1 MNTHKFFLLALALL
15 SLPCLAEALPQQ
27 VEEKVWCLITDAGES
42 VPMSEVLCLAAADDD
57 STFAVV
63 LKEGES
69 IAGVRCARFGME
81 IPTGIAK
88 PGIVVAK
95 DNLLLTNAPADCTV
109 SIYSIDGKLM
119 QQAKADE
126 QIDIS
131 SLPAR
136 TYYIIRLGKASFKFR
151 KP

>member
-1 MNTHKFFLLALALL
+1 MKRLTILSLALL
-15 SLPCLAEALPQQ
+15 LLLPFARAE
-27 VEEKVWCLITDAGES
+27 ERVWCLITDSGDS
-42 VPMSEVLCLAAADDD
+42 VAMSEVLCLAAADDD

-63 LKEGES
+63 LKEGEA
-69 IAGVRCARFGME
+69 IAGVRRARFGME

-95 DNLLLTNAPADCTV
+95 DNLLLTNAPAGSTV

-119 QQAKADE
+119 QQAKSDE

>member
-1 MNTHKFFLLALALL
+1 MKRLTIL
-15 SLPCLAEALPQQ
+15 SLTLLLLLPLARA
-27 VEEKVWCLITDAGES
+27 EERVWCLITDSGES
-42 VPMSEVLCLAAADDD
+42 VAMSEVLCLAAADDD

-63 LKEGES
+63 LKEGEA
-69 IAGVRCARFGME
+69 IAGVRRARFGME

-88 PGIVVAK
+88 PSIVVAK
-95 DNLLLTNAPADCTV
+95 DNLLLTNAPAGSTV

-119 QQAKADE
+119 KQAKADE

>member
-63 LKEGES
+63 LQGGDA
-69 IAGVRCARFGME
+69 IAGVRRAHFDME
-81 IPTGIAK
+81 IPTGLTK
-88 PGIVVAK
+88 PGIVVAR
-95 DNLLLTNAPADCTV
+95 DVLNLTNMPAG
-109 SIYSIDGKLM
+109 SIARIYTIDGKLM
-119 QQAKADE
+119 QQARTDE
-126 QIDIS
+126 EIDIS
-131 SLPAR
+131 ALPSRA
-136 TYYIIRLGKASFKFR
+136 YYIIMLGQTSFKFR

>member
-1 MNTHKFFLLALALL
+1 MKRLTIL
-15 SLPCLAEALPQQ
+15 SLTLLLLLPLARA
-27 VEEKVWCLITDAGES
+27 EERVWCLITDSGES
-42 VPMSEVLCLAAADDD
+42 VAMSEVLCLAAADDD

-63 LKEGES
+63 LKEGEA
-69 IAGVRCARFGME
+69 IAGVRRARFGME

-95 DNLLLTNAPADCTV
+95 DNLLLTNAPAGSTV

-119 QQAKADE
+119 QQAKSNE

>member
-1 MNTHKFFLLALALL
+1 MKRLSILSLALL
-15 SLPCLAEALPQQ
+15 LLLPFARAE
-27 VEEKVWCLITDAGES
+27 ERVWCLITDSGES
-42 VPMSEVLCLAAADDD
+42 VAMSEVLCLAAADDD

-63 LKEGES
+63 LKEGEA
-69 IAGVRCARFGME
+69 IAGVRRARFGME

-95 DNLLLTNAPADCTV
+95 DNLLLTNAPAGSTV

-119 QQAKADE
+119 QQAKSDE

>member
-1 MNTHKFFLLALALL
+1 MKRLTIL
-15 SLPCLAEALPQQ
+15 SLTLLLLLPLARA
-27 VEEKVWCLITDAGES
+27 EERVWCLITDSGES
-42 VPMSEVLCLAAADDD
+42 VAMSEVLCLAAADDD

-63 LKEGES
+63 LKEGEA
-69 IAGVRCARFGME
+69 IAGVRRARFGME

-95 DNLLLTNAPADCTV
+95 DNLLLTNTPAGSTV

-119 QQAKADE
+119 QQAKSDE

>member
-1 MNTHKFFLLALALL
+1 MKRLTILSLALL
-15 SLPCLAEALPQQ
+15 LLLPLARA
-27 VEEKVWCLITDAGES
+27 EERVWCLITDSGES
-42 VPMSEVLCLAAADDD
+42 VAMSKVLCLAAADDD

-63 LKEGES
+63 LKEGEA
-69 IAGVRCARFGME
+69 IAGIRRARFGME

-95 DNLLLTNAPADCTV
+95 DNLLLTNAPDGSTV

-119 QQAKADE
+119 QQAKSDE

>member
-1 MNTHKFFLLALALL
+1 MKRNTILSLALL
-15 SLPCLAEALPQQ
+15 LLLPLAKADER
-27 VEEKVWCLITDAGES
+27 VWCLITDSGER
-42 VPMSEVLCLAAADDD
+42 VAMNDVLCLAAADDD

-63 LKEGES
+63 LTDGS
-69 IAGVRCARFGME
+69 AIAGVRRAHFDIE
-81 IPTGIAK
+81 IPTALTK
-88 PGIVVAK
+88 TDIVVAR
-95 DNLLLTNAPADCTV
+95 DVLHLTKVPAGSIV

-126 QIDIS
+126 EIDVS

-136 TYYIIRLGKASFKFR
+136 AYYIIRLGETSFKFR